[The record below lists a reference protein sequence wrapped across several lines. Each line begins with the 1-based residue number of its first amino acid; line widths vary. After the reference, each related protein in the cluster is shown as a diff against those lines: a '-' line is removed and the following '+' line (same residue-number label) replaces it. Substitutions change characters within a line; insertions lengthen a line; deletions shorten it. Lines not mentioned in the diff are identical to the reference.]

1 MLESPCIASCRL
13 NRDKLCVGC
22 FRHITEIVDWNRR
35 SDSENMAILQ
45 KITQRKANAELAGTE
60 LEATTAITQAE
71 WQAAKAAVRIKYENE

>member
-13 NRDKLCVGC
+13 NHAKLCVGC

-35 SDSENMAILQ
+35 SDSENMVILQ
-45 KITQRKANAELAGTE
+45 KIVQRKANAELAGTE

-71 WQAAKAAVRIKYENE
+71 WQAAKAAVRLKYENK